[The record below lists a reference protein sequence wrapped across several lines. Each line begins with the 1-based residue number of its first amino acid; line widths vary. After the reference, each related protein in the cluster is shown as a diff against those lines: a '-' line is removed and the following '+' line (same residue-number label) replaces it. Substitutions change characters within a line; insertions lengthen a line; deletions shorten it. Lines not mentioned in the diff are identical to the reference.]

1 MPTLKS
7 FEDLLL
13 IKKPV
18 VLTIGNFD
26 GVHKGH
32 QSVLQELQQQ
42 KMAVGGESVVLTF
55 SNHPS
60 EILKKQGIQL
70 LTTLPHRIKL
80 LKEAGADRILL
91 LPFTKELALD
101 TADDFLGK
109 ILSRCNLKAL
119 ILGHDATL
127 GKERKGGKEEMTA
140 LATKHQFFL
149 DYVKSTNV
157 EEKQISS
164 SLIRREVQAGNFSK
178 AETFLGRPFSLY
190 QKVQPGMGLGKKMG
204 FPTLNFS
211 VDGLCIPPLGIY
223 VVEVIQR
230 NQHYPAVANL
240 GIAPTIRNDNHPI
253 LEVYLLEGKDK
264 TEPTLPYEVIYRHYI
279 RPEKKFDSLDALK
292 AQIAQDV
299 DFAKNYPQGGKKSKF
314 P

>member
-1 MPTLKS
+1 MHTLKS

-32 QSVLQELQQQ
+32 QAVLQELQRQ
-42 KMAVGGESVVLTF
+42 KMAVDGESVVLTF

-60 EILKKQGIQL
+60 EILKKQEIQF
-70 LTTLPHRIKL
+70 LTTIPHRIKL

-101 TADDFLGK
+101 TAEEFLGK
-109 ILSRCNLKAL
+109 ILTRCHLKAL

-127 GKERKGGKEEMTA
+127 GKERKGGKEEMAA
-140 LATKHQFFL
+140 LAAKHHFFL
-149 DYVKSTNV
+149 DYVKPQSL
-157 EEKQISS
+157 EEKNISS
-164 SLIRREVQAGNFSK
+164 SLIRRELEAGNFSK
-178 AETFLGRPFSLY
+178 VEALLGRPFSIY
-190 QKVQPGMGLGKKMG
+190 QKVQPGIGLGKKMG

-211 VDGLCIPPLGIY
+211 VDNLCIPPLGVY
-223 VVEVIQR
+223 VVEVVQR
-230 NQHYPAVANL
+230 NHRYPAVANL
-240 GIAPTIRNDNHPI
+240 GIAPTVRNDNHPI
-253 LEVYLLEGKDK
+253 LEAYLLEGKDK
-264 TEPTLPYEVIYRHYI
+264 TEPGLPYEVIFRHYI

-292 AQIAQDV
+292 AQIAEDV
-299 DFAKNYPQGGKKSKF
+299 DFAKNYKV
-314 P
+314 